1 MRGTWEKFAVVVGL
15 LFALAGVI
23 LIWVAGATYQR
34 QLRDLREIQEELAT
48 IQKRRATYQRLVDN
62 LISYSRVQPNVDALL
77 VPFGFKQAPQQAA
90 QQRVAPP
97 QSSPPPTVSP
107 PPAPR
112 AAAPEPGA
120 AAAPA
125 AAPKT
130 GGKK

>member
-77 VPFGFKQAPQQAA
+77 VPFGFKQVPQQAA

-97 QSSPPPTVSP
+97 QSSPPP
-107 PPAPR
+107 APR
-112 AAAPEPGA
+112 ADAPEPGA

>member
-15 LFALAGVI
+15 VFALAGVI

-97 QSSPPPTVSP
+97 QSSPPP
-107 PPAPR
+107 APR

>member
-34 QLRDLREIQEELAT
+34 QLRELREIQEELAT

-77 VPFGFKQAPQQAA
+77 VPFGFKQAPEQAA

-97 QSSPPPTVSP
+97 QASPPSVTSPPPD
-107 PPAPR
+107 AR
-112 AAAPEPGA
+112 ATTPGTGA